1 MSNGSIWWIQNMVW
15 LKILNSKTK
24 LRDILL
30 STIRLHCLLIWS
42 TLNQFTRQWLIKATA
57 TLTYFFP
64 MCFFVCFVLFLLPP
78 PTPTRMCYEG
88 KSVLVWFLV
97 FFSSLFQ
104 LLDSSYSKKTLL
116 HGSFENT
123 DNIREMKI
131 TYLYQLPTTVD
142 P

>member
-78 PTPTRMCYEG
+78 PTPPQECAMRVNQFWFGSWFSFLLCFSFLILAIVKRRCCME
-88 KSVLVWFLV
+88 VLKI
-97 FFSSLFQ
+97 Q
-104 LLDSSYSKKTLL
+104 ITL
-116 HGSFENT
+116 E
-123 DNIREMKI
+123 RWK
-131 TYLYQLPTTVD
+131 
-142 P
+142 